1 MAVFLCLSATLR
13 GQGVKASFPRK
24 GIKDKKM
31 ENINFTNLYQQFLVK
46 VLGEKINAK
55 LTAQGKPSVDASDAM
70 AVMMNINVLF
80 NEGDILE
87 FGAPTGEKFK
97 YLSKEDKSLLL
108 RIIAPTAYIDSNCE
122 WSEMTD
128 VEGKPAVKV
137 LKSWAYV
144 FYDRADSKP
153 VAKYQKTWTLERLLG
168 KNFASTT
175 LEERANAE
183 ALARGLCETRVLS
196 RFGLGCWFGSEKDPE
211 AQLIE
216 NDNELG
222 GNNIKVVMPEES
234 VATTTPSFTDMLP
247 GDNVPDEV
255 PFEAVINPPVAET
268 APEAVAEPEEKP
280 KKARKAKIEA
290 PVETAAPAIPEAP
303 TEVAS
308 DDAITLTLDEAREVK
323 ATVGLAA
330 SKGFTLGNIA
340 DDEKMKRGNLRYI
353 YTHSHNPR
361 EKAAIKVLA
370 LNDTVIKASFDE
382 GGISLS

>member
-1 MAVFLCLSATLR
+1 
-13 GQGVKASFPRK
+13 
-24 GIKDKKM
+24 M
-31 ENINFTNLYQQFLVK
+31 ENINYANLYQNFLVK
-46 VLGEKINAK
+46 VLGEKINSK
-55 LTAQGKPSVDASDAM
+55 LAARGKNQIDTSDAM
-70 AVMMNINVLF
+70 AVMMNIDALY

-87 FGAPTGEKFK
+87 FGAPTGEKFR
-97 YLSKEDKSLLL
+97 YLSKEDKNLLL
-108 RIIAPTAYIDSNCE
+108 RIIAPTAYVDSNCE
-122 WSEMTD
+122 WTEMTD
-128 VEGKPAVKV
+128 ADNKPAVKV

-144 FYDRADSKP
+144 YYDRADAKP
-153 VAKYQKTWTLERLLG
+153 VAKYQKVWTLQRLLG
-168 KNFASTT
+168 KDFAATT

-196 RFGLGCWFGSEKDPE
+196 RFGLGGWFGAEKDPE
-211 AQLIE
+211 AQLID

-222 GNNIKVVMPEES
+222 GNNITVVMPKEDAPAPEP
-234 VATTTPSFTDMLP
+234 ATAPPTFSDMLP

-255 PFEAVINPPVAET
+255 PFETVVNPPVADA
-268 APEAVAEPEEKP
+268 APVAEVKPEEKP
-280 KKARKAKIEA
+280 KRTRKTKTEA
-290 PVETAAPAIPEAP
+290 PVEAAAPENTPDAP
-303 TEVAS
+303 QDA
-308 DDAITLTLDEAREVK
+308 AITLTLDEAREVK